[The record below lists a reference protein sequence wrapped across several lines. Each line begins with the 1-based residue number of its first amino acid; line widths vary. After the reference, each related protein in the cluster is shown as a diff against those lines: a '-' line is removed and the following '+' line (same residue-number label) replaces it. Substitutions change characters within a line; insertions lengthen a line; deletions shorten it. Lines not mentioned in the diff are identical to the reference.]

1 MNRRQERRRLREIE
15 RWFESDDP
23 VLAAALAG
31 PRVAP
36 GGVKAGGRSARV
48 GVAVLGVALVV
59 VGALTHLLLVF
70 AGILSLMTAACMHVS
85 RPNR

>member
-23 VLAAALAG
+23 ALAAALAG
-31 PRVAP
+31 PRVAR
-36 GGVKAGGRSARV
+36 GGRSARV
-48 GVAVLGVALVV
+48 GVAALGVTLVVLGT
-59 VGALTHLLLVF
+59 LTHLLLVF

-85 RPNR
+85 RPTR